1 MAVISGT
8 MCKCCIN
15 LPSPLGVDVLSTDSS
30 VVMMMSVVA
39 IVVGVVMMMS
49 VVAIVVGVFMLIS
62 VVAIVVGVVDSP
74 EENRL
79 RN

>member
-1 MAVISGT
+1 M
-8 MCKCCIN
+8 
-15 LPSPLGVDVLSTDSS
+15 
-30 VVMMMSVVA
+30 VML
-39 IVVGVVMMMS
+39 MS
-49 VVAIVVGVFMLIS
+49 VVAIVVGVFILIS